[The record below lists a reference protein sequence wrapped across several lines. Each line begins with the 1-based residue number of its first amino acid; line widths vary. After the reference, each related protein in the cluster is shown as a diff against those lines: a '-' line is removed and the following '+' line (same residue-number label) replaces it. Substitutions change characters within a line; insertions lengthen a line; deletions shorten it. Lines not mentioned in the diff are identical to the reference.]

1 MSGFY
6 VKTRQSR
13 YGKQS
18 ESMEGQE
25 EAGDDSKP
33 KKKRRNVKRKSELEL
48 SFPDYIQVFYSDLF

>member
-13 YGKQS
+13 WGKQS
-18 ESMEGQE
+18 ESAEAQE

-48 SFPDYIQVFYSDLF
+48 SFPDYIQV